1 MNISIK
7 HVICIKDAIW
17 AKLRFIFPFCSRFHL
32 ISYIYL
38 VSCLC
43 LCVGKITDTLYS
55 SYYRCI
61 AFVLKKYKLTERKKK
76 NHIEDQQH
84 LHILWVGKK
93 ALYIRCFW
101 HLAVL
106 LRSSLSRT
114 EQNNCNIITCFIY
127 LRIMEYIWTVETV
140 FVKVSV
146 FYRYCFTCLLYPS
159 NREA

>member
-1 MNISIK
+1 MYRGW
-7 HVICIKDAIW
+7 HVRLIW
-17 AKLRFIFPFCSRFHL
+17 AKLSSILPFCSRFHF

-38 VSCLC
+38 VSLS
-43 LCVGKITDTLYS
+43 VGKITDTLYS

-61 AFVLKKYKLTERKKK
+61 AFVFKNINLLKEKK
-76 NHIEDQQH
+76 NDIVDQQH
-84 LHILWVGKK
+84 LHILWVGEK

-140 FVKVSV
+140 FFKVSV